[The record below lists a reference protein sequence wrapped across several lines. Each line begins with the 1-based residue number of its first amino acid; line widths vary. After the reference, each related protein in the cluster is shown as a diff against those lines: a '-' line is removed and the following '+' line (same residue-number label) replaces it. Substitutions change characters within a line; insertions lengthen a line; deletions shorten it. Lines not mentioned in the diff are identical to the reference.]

1 VSVLGARSVPQNL
14 YPPGL
19 ARLQPLA
26 RRAGNILEAAISAM
40 DGEVDEL
47 VLSQRLEALRS
58 EHRALDNEVRALTM
72 CGVVDQLKIMRLKR
86 RKLALKDEIFRLE
99 DILNPDIIA

>member
-1 VSVLGARSVPQNL
+1 MGAWRAAGPDHL
-14 YPPGL
+14 DPLDL
-19 ARLQPLA
+19 ARLQPVA
-26 RRAGNILEAAISAM
+26 RRTTNILEAAISAM

-58 EHRALDNEVRALTM
+58 EHRALDDEVRALTM

-86 RKLALKDEIFRLE
+86 RKLSLKDEIFRLE

>member
-1 VSVLGARSVPQNL
+1 M
-14 YPPGL
+14 
-19 ARLQPLA
+19 A
-26 RRAGNILEAAISAM
+26 RRTTNILEAAISAM

-58 EHRALDNEVRALTM
+58 EHRALDDEVRALTM

-86 RKLALKDEIFRLE
+86 RKLSLKDEIFRLE